1 MGTALLRKYESVIV
15 VRSDIGQ
22 DAMHRLHEKFLELV
36 EKHGGKLVRFEVW
49 GKRRLAFT
57 IRKCTKGVYLYYV
70 YLAGEDFVEELTKNI
85 RINTNVLRYMTLVLD
100 TEVNMETYDFAAEE
114 HIDKLP
120 DQEEHGDRNRST
132 TGWDAEA
139 AAEMAAGDDEDEDE
153 EDEDDDD
160 DDEAEEE
167 E

>member
-1 MGTALLRKYESVIV
+1 MSTVLLRKYESVLV

-22 DAMHRLHEKFLELV
+22 DAMRRLHEKFLELL
-36 EKHGGKLVRFEVW
+36 EKHNGRLVRFEVW

-70 YLAGEDFVEELTKNI
+70 YLAGEDFVEELSRNL
-85 RINTNVLRYMTLVLD
+85 RINTNVLRYMSIVLE
-100 TEVNMETYDFAAEE
+100 TEIDPATFDFAAEE

-120 DQEEHGDRNRST
+120 EQDEHGDRNRST

-139 AAEMAAGDDEDEDE
+139 AAEMAADMSDDDEEEEDIDDEDDGE
-153 EDEDDDD
+153 EDER
-160 DDEAEEE
+160 
-167 E
+167 